1 MDDRERALDAAHR
14 RATEFLETLD
24 ERPVWPRASLD
35 EMREAFGGPLPPG
48 ATDPADVIDE
58 LAVRADPGLVAIP
71 SGRFFGFVIGGTHPA
86 ALAADW
92 LVSAWDQNSGSSALT
107 PATVALERI
116 AGQWMLELFGIP
128 ATASV
133 GFVTGGQLANFTC
146 LAAARHAVLARAG
159 WDLAEQGMR
168 AAPPIRFVV
177 GADRHGS
184 IDRAARFLGIGRAE
198 LIVID
203 SDDQGRMRADALE
216 RTLLDGT
223 GPLIVC
229 LQAGEVHTGAVADFR
244 ALLEIA
250 RRHGAWVHIDGAFGL
265 WAAASPALRHLTTGI
280 EEADSWATDAHKT
293 LNVPYDCG
301 MAIVRDPADSIAA
314 IRTGGDYLIYSG
326 LDPWDVTPEL
336 SRRARGGPAW
346 AALRSLGRSGVA
358 GLIDGLH
365 ANAVAMASGLA
376 TIGAVEILND
386 VDYTQVMFRVD
397 SDDATRALGAAILA
411 EGTAAVTGAEWR
423 GRAALRCSMSSWAT
437 TTSDVERTVRAIR
450 DLIDV

>member
-35 EMREAFGGPLPPG
+35 EMLEAFGGQLPAEG
-48 ATDPADVIDE
+48 TDAADVIDE
-58 LAVRADPGLVAIP
+58 LAMRADRGLVAIP
-71 SGRFFGFVIGGTHPA
+71 GGRFFGFVIGGTHPA

-92 LVSAWDQNSGSSALT
+92 LVSAWDQNSGSSVLT

-116 AGQWMLELFGIP
+116 AGRWMLDLFGIP
-128 ATASV
+128 DTASV

-146 LAAARHAVLARAG
+146 LATARHAVLARAG
-159 WDLAEQGMR
+159 WDLAERGMR

-198 LIVID
+198 LTVVD

-216 RTLLDGT
+216 RTLSDGS
-223 GPLIVC
+223 GPLILC
-229 LQAGEVHTGAVADFR
+229 LQAGEVHTGAFDDFP
-244 ALLEIA
+244 ALIAIA

-265 WAAASPALRHLTTGI
+265 WAAASPELRHLTSGI

-314 IRTGGDYLIYSG
+314 FRTGGDYLIYSG

-336 SRRARGGPAW
+336 SRRARGVPAW

-376 TIGAVEILND
+376 TISGVEILND

-397 SDDATRALGAAILA
+397 SDAATRALGAAILE

-437 TTSDVERTVRAIR
+437 TASDVERTVRAIR
-450 DLIDV
+450 DLIDA